1 MVVAAAEAASVVLL
15 FVMHCSIRSSSPGSV
30 YDRHCGVG
38 AGGEIGQTW
47 DPLLQCLHLSK
58 HLLEDRIQGNDKN

>member
-15 FVMHCSIRSSSPGSV
+15 FVMHCSIRSSSPGSI
-30 YDRHCGVG
+30 YDRSRGGVG

-58 HLLEDRIQGNDKN
+58 HLLEEQNARK